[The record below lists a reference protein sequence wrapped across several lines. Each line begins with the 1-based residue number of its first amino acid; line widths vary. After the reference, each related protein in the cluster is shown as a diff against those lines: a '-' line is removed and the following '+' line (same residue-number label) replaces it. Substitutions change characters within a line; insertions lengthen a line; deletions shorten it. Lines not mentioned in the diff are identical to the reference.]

1 MATVATIL
9 KNFSKAAQ
17 KLLNKAPG
25 HEKSEWKIY
34 MIHTRLVYIN
44 SKATRRD
51 DLEHFSKK
59 KQGKVT
65 IQKTI
70 YADVLTQV
78 MS

>member
-1 MATVATIL
+1 
-9 KNFSKAAQ
+9 
-17 KLLNKAPG
+17 
-25 HEKSEWKIY
+25 